1 VQIIA
6 DNFSLQA
13 IGYRKWLTLR
23 NDGDVT
29 LDGDITESAVQQK
42 FKEALRGFPW

>member
-1 VQIIA
+1 VHIIA

-29 LDGDITESAVQQK
+29 ESAVQQK